1 MHPSISLF
9 PNTRFYGSQVL
20 DAPNVKETGYRRRF
34 LQGDM
39 FESYSFINLAHGKEE
54 FVEQRSFKNTVEAA
68 AAAADIVGRL
78 FKGSI

>member
-9 PNTRFYGSQVL
+9 PNTEFYGRQVL

-68 AAAADIVGRL
+68 AAADIVGRL

>member
-1 MHPSISLF
+1 
-9 PNTRFYGSQVL
+9 
-20 DAPNVKETGYRRRF
+20 
-34 LQGDM
+34 M

-54 FVEQRSFKNTVEAA
+54 FVEQRSFKNTFEA